1 METSTTAIR
10 KRRRRKKRDR
20 LPIAEKKAKVGV
32 LWPNPKTRWARVE
45 NSSELKAKSSTSS

>member
-10 KRRRRKKRDR
+10 KRRRRKKKDR